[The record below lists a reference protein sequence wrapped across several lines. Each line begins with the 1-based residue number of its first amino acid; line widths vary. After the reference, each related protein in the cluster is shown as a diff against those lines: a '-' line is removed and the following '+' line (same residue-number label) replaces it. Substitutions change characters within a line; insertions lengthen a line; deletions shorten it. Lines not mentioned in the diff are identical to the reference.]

1 MSAEHGPS
9 APDSDDFDRQLRE
22 LASGGGGAARFTEPS
37 AAERA
42 RLAARRSQARP
53 SSPSRTRAWRG
64 ARRARQLRK
73 PVGHPGQTPGKRP
86 HRRVLG
92 AGRRPARN
100 STPRAQRLRSAA
112 KIAGIAVGF
121 VLLVLLL
128 HALGLGP
135 Q

>member
-1 MSAEHGPS
+1 MPAEQGAS

-22 LASGGGGAARFTEPS
+22 LASGGGGEAKFTEPS

-42 RLAARRSQARP
+42 KQAARRSQARP
-53 SSPSRTRAWRG
+53 GSQRRTRTWGG

-73 PVGHPGQTPGKRP
+73 PLSYPGQAAARP
-86 HRRVLG
+86 RRRVAR
-92 AGRRPARN
+92 AGRRPAGNR
-100 STPRAQRLRSAA
+100 TPRAQRLSSAA
-112 KIAGIAVGF
+112 KIAAIAAAF

-128 HALGLGP
+128 HALGFGP

>member
-1 MSAEHGPS
+1 MPAEHGAS

-22 LASGGGGAARFTEPS
+22 LASGGGGAAKFTEPS

-42 RLAARRSQARP
+42 RQAARRAQARP
-53 SSPSRTRAWRG
+53 KSPPRTRTWGG

-73 PVGHPGQTPGKRP
+73 PVSHPGQAAGKRP
-86 HRRVLG
+86 RRRIARV
-92 AGRRPARN
+92 GRRSAAN

-112 KIAGIAVGF
+112 KIAAIAVAF

-128 HALGLGP
+128 HALGFGP